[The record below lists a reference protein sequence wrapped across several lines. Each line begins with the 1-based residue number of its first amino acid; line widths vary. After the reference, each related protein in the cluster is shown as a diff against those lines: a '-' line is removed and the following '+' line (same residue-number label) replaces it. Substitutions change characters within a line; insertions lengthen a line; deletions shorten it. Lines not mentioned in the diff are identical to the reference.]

1 MRPCQR
7 SITPSP
13 VATWVRKHRGALWG
27 ARISVEGGDAGR
39 DAAANICLDGPRQI
53 GSTRR
58 RRPRTARP
66 CLSAPQSGGSLPDRL
81 LKRAPN
87 SLEMGG
93 AVASPGSSSRPSS
106 SIPAPLPARNEVRPA
121 PTRLPT
127 EGLTPS
133 TIQAGPGLK
142 WFLFAADD
150 GPRRLW
156 RFCLLCPC
164 PSVAVKRMS
173 ALLSLP
179 PGWPSG
185 LPNAVMHVV
194 MRNGPAARRNFDKM
208 TRN

>member
-1 MRPCQR
+1 MLDETRPPTSVSTDLAKSGLRDDAVQGQHGLVCR
-7 SITPSP
+7 RHSLEDHCPTVSSKELPTPSKWEVRLP
-13 VATWVRKHRGALWG
+13 VLVHPRGPLLRSQHPSPLG
-27 ARISVEGGDAGR
+27 
-39 DAAANICLDGPRQI
+39 
-53 GSTRR
+53 TR
-58 RRPRTARP
+58 
-66 CLSAPQSGGSLPDRL
+66 CHQ
-81 LKRAPN
+81 
-87 SLEMGG
+87 
-93 AVASPGSSSRPSS
+93 
-106 SIPAPLPARNEVRPA
+106 RPA
-121 PTRLPT
+121 PMRLPT
-127 EGLTPS
+127 EDLTPS

-156 RFCLLCPC
+156 RFCRLCPC

-173 ALLSLP
+173 ALLSLL